1 MFSNKM
7 QKKGR
12 EKVHFV
18 KWYCRT
24 WFIYN
29 FLTGYKNRLQLPA
42 LPLKKK
48 KSDRSGRIM
57 LFVVV
62 VDVSQCTKY
71 LQATL
76 IS

>member
-12 EKVHFV
+12 EKVHFL

-48 KSDRSGRIM
+48 RATGRAESCCLLLLLMYHSVQNI
-57 LFVVV
+57 
-62 VDVSQCTKY
+62 Y
-71 LQATL
+71 RPP
-76 IS
+76 

>member
-1 MFSNKM
+1 MFLNNM
-7 QKKGR
+7 QQKRYKK
-12 EKVHFV
+12 VNFF

-48 KSDRSGRIM
+48 ERQAGQNH
-57 LFVVV
+57 VV
-62 VDVSQCTKY
+62 CCCC
-71 LQATL
+71 
-76 IS
+76 

>member
-1 MFSNKM
+1 MVLQDVVYLQFFDRV
-7 QKKGR
+7 QKSSATTR
-12 EKVHFV
+12 
-18 KWYCRT
+18 
-24 WFIYN
+24 
-29 FLTGYKNRLQLPA
+29 PA
-42 LPLKKK
+42 SQKK

-62 VDVSQCTKY
+62 VVDVSQCTNY